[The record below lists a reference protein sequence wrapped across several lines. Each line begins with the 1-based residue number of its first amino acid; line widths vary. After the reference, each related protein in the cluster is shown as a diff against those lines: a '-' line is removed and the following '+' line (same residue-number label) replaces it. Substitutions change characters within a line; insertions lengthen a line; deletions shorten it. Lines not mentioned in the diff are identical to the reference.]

1 MDGDQES
8 STSSQT
14 KFPLFLVPA
23 KYIIH
28 PTPRLFFSFHDY
40 QFPPLSTLSC
50 RFHDLHE
57 MVGRLLLAT
66 ISRFS
71 SRLLRETEPVG
82 ASLHEFDRR
91 VFIRGWYVPVSRA
104 ASGSLR
110 PPPSFPS
117 SLANYASSRKKE
129 SGYYTRVLL
138 VNSLFPPRDP
148 ICEECPRNSQS
159 YVQISTFLA
168 GNHILSPWS
177 TIVGVRRGRE
187 RGGGEEG
194 DNKIA
199 LPTTDSLLILLSIYY
214 LFFRWSCKGVIY
226 ETRQIDSLYGHMW
239 LPIPVRFVIFP
250 IFIPYT
256 HMIKSVFQSLANNI

>member
-1 MDGDQES
+1 M
-8 STSSQT
+8 T
-14 KFPLFLVPA
+14 FFFL
-23 KYIIH
+23 
-28 PTPRLFFSFHDY
+28 PRLSISTVVHALVSFPRSPRDGWTTI
-40 QFPPLSTLSC
+40 P
-50 RFHDLHE
+50 RN
-57 MVGRLLLAT
+57 AT

-138 VNSLFPPRDP
+138 VNSLFPPWDP

-187 RGGGEEG
+187 RGGGG
-194 DNKIA
+194 
-199 LPTTDSLLILLSIYY
+199 
-214 LFFRWSCKGVIY
+214 RG
-226 ETRQIDSLYGHMW
+226 G
-239 LPIPVRFVIFP
+239 
-250 IFIPYT
+250 
-256 HMIKSVFQSLANNI
+256 

>member
-8 STSSQT
+8 STSSQA

-187 RGGGEEG
+187 RGGGKRG
-194 DNKIA
+194 IIK
-199 LPTTDSLLILLSIYY
+199 LHYQQQILFSFYFLYIIC
-214 LFFRWSCKGVIY
+214 FFDDRAKV
-226 ETRQIDSLYGHMW
+226 
-239 LPIPVRFVIFP
+239 
-250 IFIPYT
+250 
-256 HMIKSVFQSLANNI
+256 

>member
-1 MDGDQES
+1 M
-8 STSSQT
+8 T
-14 KFPLFLVPA
+14 FFFL
-23 KYIIH
+23 
-28 PTPRLFFSFHDY
+28 PRLSISTVVHALVSFPRSPRDGWTTI
-40 QFPPLSTLSC
+40 P
-50 RFHDLHE
+50 RN
-57 MVGRLLLAT
+57 AT

-138 VNSLFPPRDP
+138 VNSLFPPWDP

-177 TIVGVRRGRE
+177 TIVGVRRGRG
-187 RGGGEEG
+187 RGGRGG
-194 DNKIA
+194 IIK
-199 LPTTDSLLILLSIYY
+199 LHYQQQILFSFYFLYIIC
-214 LFFRWSCKGVIY
+214 FFDDRAKV
-226 ETRQIDSLYGHMW
+226 
-239 LPIPVRFVIFP
+239 
-250 IFIPYT
+250 
-256 HMIKSVFQSLANNI
+256 

>member
-8 STSSQT
+8 STSSQA

-177 TIVGVRRGRE
+177 TIVGVRRGRG
-187 RGGGEEG
+187 RGGRGG
-194 DNKIA
+194 IIK
-199 LPTTDSLLILLSIYY
+199 LHYQQQILFSFYFLYIIC
-214 LFFRWSCKGVIY
+214 FFDDRAKV
-226 ETRQIDSLYGHMW
+226 
-239 LPIPVRFVIFP
+239 
-250 IFIPYT
+250 
-256 HMIKSVFQSLANNI
+256 

>member
-8 STSSQT
+8 STSSQA

-66 ISRFS
+66 QQSPVFHHVFSAKPNQLARVCTSLTDAFS
-71 SRLLRETEPVG
+71 SAADTCPFHVLPLDPFALL
-82 ASLHEFDRR
+82 
-91 VFIRGWYVPVSRA
+91 
-104 ASGSLR
+104 
-110 PPPSFPS
+110 PPPSFPPS
-117 SLANYASSRKKE
+117 PANYASSRKKE

-177 TIVGVRRGRE
+177 TIVGVRRGRG
-187 RGGGEEG
+187 RGGRGG
-194 DNKIA
+194 IIK
-199 LPTTDSLLILLSIYY
+199 LHYQQQILFSFYFLYIIC
-214 LFFRWSCKGVIY
+214 FFDDRAKV
-226 ETRQIDSLYGHMW
+226 
-239 LPIPVRFVIFP
+239 
-250 IFIPYT
+250 
-256 HMIKSVFQSLANNI
+256 

>member
-1 MDGDQES
+1 M
-8 STSSQT
+8 T
-14 KFPLFLVPA
+14 FFFL
-23 KYIIH
+23 
-28 PTPRLFFSFHDY
+28 PRLSISTVVHALVSFPRSPRDSWTTI
-40 QFPPLSTLSC
+40 P
-50 RFHDLHE
+50 RN
-57 MVGRLLLAT
+57 AT

-187 RGGGEEG
+187 RGGGKRG
-194 DNKIA
+194 IIK
-199 LPTTDSLLILLSIYY
+199 LHYQQQILFSFYFLYIIC
-214 LFFRWSCKGVIY
+214 FFDDRAKV
-226 ETRQIDSLYGHMW
+226 
-239 LPIPVRFVIFP
+239 
-250 IFIPYT
+250 
-256 HMIKSVFQSLANNI
+256 